1 MAKKNRLD
9 INKILKKISVEVP
22 KNLEKFA
29 QREARKKA
37 NLIKKE
43 VLSEFNKHEVTKEIQ
58 KGPSGR
64 GSSLLGGRG
73 NFFGF
78 LGFEKGSQPLVI
90 LRESLERAF
99 NLTSKKGKVLKVN
112 KNTFKI
118 QFDITVPSDMEI
130 YSITPLPWT
139 TKSWV
144 KGVEKG
150 ITNYGQTAFQPRK
163 GSGFLYDKYS
173 RSGVAVQT
181 KRQINFIKFS
191 PTPYIIKILD
201 KARNKLK

>member
-78 LGFEKGSQPLVI
+78 L
-90 LRESLERAF
+90 A
-99 NLTSKKGKVLKVN
+99 
-112 KNTFKI
+112 TFQHYFATI
-118 QFDITVPSDMEI
+118 
-130 YSITPLPWT
+130 
-139 TKSWV
+139 V
-144 KGVEKG
+144 K
-150 ITNYGQTAFQPRK
+150 
-163 GSGFLYDKYS
+163 
-173 RSGVAVQT
+173 
-181 KRQINFIKFS
+181 
-191 PTPYIIKILD
+191 
-201 KARNKLK
+201 

>member
-1 MAKKNRLD
+1 M
-9 INKILKKISVEVP
+9 
-22 KNLEKFA
+22 
-29 QREARKKA
+29 
-37 NLIKKE
+37 
-43 VLSEFNKHEVTKEIQ
+43 
-58 KGPSGR
+58 
-64 GSSLLGGRG
+64 
-73 NFFGF
+73 
-78 LGFEKGSQPLVI
+78 I
-90 LRESLERAF
+90 LREALENSF
-99 NLTSKKGKVLKVN
+99 NLTSKKGKVLKVKN
-112 KNTFKI
+112 NTFKI

-130 YSITPLPWT
+130 YSVTPLPWS

-150 ITNYGQTAFQPRK
+150 ITNYSQTVFQPRK

-173 RSGVAVQT
+173 RSGVAIQT